1 MDYKLVASV
10 YIAFACGMCV
20 ALNLYYLL
28 MGNSN
33 HPVSKRKKTDFEVME
48 KKWPEEFAFIEPM
61 LKERDSLQHENE
73 LLEEKNQELESK
85 LSQGNSKIAEHR
97 KLVVK
102 TIRQMLILQGRL
114 SSKSVQ
120 ISELEFNILGSTR
133 ARFTFAQLE
142 QGNIE
147 INDLLSWERDLSQ
160 TFLNALYHH
169 LYESLPLDEALCQS
183 EKV

>member
-1 MDYKLVASV
+1 MDYKLIASV
-10 YIAFACGMCV
+10 YIAFVCGMVV

-28 MGNSN
+28 VGNSK
-33 HPVSKRKKTDFEVME
+33 HPVSKQKKTDFEVME

-61 LKERDSLQHENE
+61 LKNRDSLRHENE
-73 LLEEKNQELESK
+73 LLEKQNRELESK
-85 LSQGNSKIAEHR
+85 LSQMVEHR
-97 KLVVK
+97 KLAVK

-114 SSKSVQ
+114 RSKSVQ

-160 TFLNALYHH
+160 TFLNVLYHH
-169 LYESLPLDEALCQS
+169 LYESLPLDEALCQR
-183 EKV
+183 EET